1 MQRTLSEYDDRVES
15 LHLVGEDRIDEYSRP
30 DRRLPKIFLSML
42 AMALFAGGLWFAYVQ
57 GTRHPAPGVQAG
69 VQGDVQ
75 GDGVALIRAD
85 ERPTKVKPDQPG
97 GMAIPDQNVSLYNE
111 KPGGAQVENL
121 LPAAPQPMPRPAPA
135 PKEAA
140 VAPPPI
146 PPAPAAP
153 VASSPASA
161 PAAAPA
167 ASSPAKPAAKAAPQP
182 KQPASVAAPAAPPGK
197 GPIQLRLASLRSP
210 EAAREEWAR
219 LKRENSDLLGNLT
232 AVAVRTDLGDQ
243 GIYYRIQA
251 GSFGDAAAAE
261 KLCGELK
268 RRKLGCILAR

>member
-1 MQRTLSEYDDRVES
+1 MHQTLSDYDDRDDG
-15 LHLVGEDRIDEYSRP
+15 LHLAGEDRGDEFSRP
-30 DRRLPKIFLSML
+30 DRRLPKIFLSLL

-57 GTRHPAPGVQAG
+57 GTRHPVTG
-69 VQGDVQ
+69 VQGGVQ

-140 VAPPPI
+140 IPTPPVAPAPTASVAS
-146 PPAPAAP
+146 PPATAPP
-153 VASSPASA
+153 VAG
-161 PAAAPA
+161 
-167 ASSPAKPAAKAAPQP
+167 SPAKPAAKAAPPP
-182 KQPASVAAPAAPPGK
+182 KQPAPVAAAAAPAGK

-210 EAAREEWAR
+210 EAARDEWAR

-261 KLCGELK
+261 KLCGELQ

>member
-1 MQRTLSEYDDRVES
+1 MHQTLSDYDDRDDG
-15 LHLVGEDRIDEYSRP
+15 LHLVGEDRGDELSRP
-30 DRRLPKIFLSML
+30 DRRLPKIFLSLL

-57 GTRHPAPGVQAG
+57 GTRHPAPG
-69 VQGDVQ
+69 VQ

-140 VAPPPI
+140 IAPPPT

-153 VASSPASA
+153 VARPPASA

-167 ASSPAKPAAKAAPQP
+167 AGSP
-182 KQPASVAAPAAPPGK
+182 KQPAPVAAAAAPAGK